1 MACGKLRKAECQ
13 ISPNCDWV
21 VSKGCKSKVPRVP
34 RVPNNNNKNN
44 NNNNN
49 NNNNA
54 EPTGDEFRLS
64 SRIEELST
72 IIAERTED
80 IYEKTD
86 GARNIKITVP
96 YFRLTDEVDY
106 LIGKDLQMIMTGKV
120 KYIQVA
126 YSHGNNN
133 GIIIININKKY
144 ITDEDNDMS
153 KFLSPKNT
161 NVLVHNGE
169 SYFIKINTKAVTFL
183 KKQLSWIQEEF
194 EGTRNKQQGTRNKQQ
209 ATRNNNNSL
218 PNIEKVKQ
226 AYKNL
231 FKKNPS
237 NMGIHR
243 MLHDIVNLLQLN
255 NNSWRV
261 LFN

>member
-13 ISPNCDWV
+13 VSPNCDWV

-34 RVPNNNNKNN
+34 NNNNNK
-44 NNNNN
+44 NNNN

-64 SRIEELST
+64 LRIEELST

-194 EGTRNKQQGTRNKQQ
+194 EETRNKQQGTSS
-209 ATRNNNNSL
+209 NNNSL

>member
-1 MACGKLRKAECQ
+1 
-13 ISPNCDWV
+13 
-21 VSKGCKSKVPRVP
+21 
-34 RVPNNNNKNN
+34 
-44 NNNNN
+44 
-49 NNNNA
+49 
-54 EPTGDEFRLS
+54 
-64 SRIEELST
+64 
-72 IIAERTED
+72 
-80 IYEKTD
+80 
-86 GARNIKITVP
+86 
-96 YFRLTDEVDY
+96 
-106 LIGKDLQMIMTGKV
+106 MTGKV
-120 KYIQVA
+120 KYIQAA

-161 NVLVHNGE
+161 NVPVHNGE
-169 SYFIKINTKAVTFL
+169 SYCIKINTKAVTFL

-194 EGTRNKQQGTRNKQQ
+194 EGTRNKQQATSNKQQATSSKQQATSSKQQATSNKQQATRNKQQ
-209 ATRNNNNSL
+209 ATSSNNNSL

-231 FKKNPS
+231 FKKNPP
-237 NMGIHR
+237 NPMGIHR

>member
-1 MACGKLRKAECQ
+1 MACSRLRKAECQ
-13 ISPNCDWV
+13 VSPNCDWV
-21 VSKGCKSKVPRVP
+21 VSKGCKSKVPSATS
-34 RVPNNNNKNN
+34 NNLKR
-44 NNNNN
+44 
-49 NNNNA
+49 
-54 EPTGDEFRLS
+54 E
-64 SRIEELST
+64 IEELS
-72 IIAERTED
+72 IKID
-80 IYEKTD
+80 NFIHIYEKTD
-86 GARNIKITVP
+86 GARKINNLVP
-96 YFRLTDEVDY
+96 YHQPTDEVDY
-106 LIGKDLQMIMTGKV
+106 LTGKDLQMIMTGKV
-120 KYIQVA
+120 KYIQAA

-161 NVLVHNGE
+161 NVPVHNGE
-169 SYFIKINTKAVTFL
+169 SYCIKINTKAVTFL

-194 EGTRNKQQGTRNKQQ
+194 EGTRNKQQATRNKQQ
-209 ATRNNNNSL
+209 GTSSNNNSL

-231 FKKNPS
+231 FKKNPP
-237 NMGIHR
+237 NPMGIHR

>member
-1 MACGKLRKAECQ
+1 LG
-13 ISPNCDWV
+13 S
-21 VSKGCKSKVPRVP
+21 
-34 RVPNNNNKNN
+34 
-44 NNNNN
+44 
-49 NNNNA
+49 
-54 EPTGDEFRLS
+54 
-64 SRIEELST
+64 IERE
-72 IIAERTED
+72 
-80 IYEKTD
+80 
-86 GARNIKITVP
+86 
-96 YFRLTDEVDY
+96 
-106 LIGKDLQMIMTGKV
+106 
-120 KYIQVA
+120 
-126 YSHGNNN
+126 YSNW
-133 GIIIININKKY
+133 
-144 ITDEDNDMS
+144 D
-153 KFLSPKNT
+153 
-161 NVLVHNGE
+161 VHNGE

-194 EGTRNKQQGTRNKQQ
+194 EGTRNKQQATRNKQQ
-209 ATRNNNNSL
+209 GTSSNNNSL

>member
-1 MACGKLRKAECQ
+1 MVCGKLRKAECQ
-13 ISPNCDWV
+13 VSPNCDWV

-34 RVPNNNNKNN
+34 NKNNNNKNN
-44 NNNNN
+44 NKNNNNKNNNN

-194 EGTRNKQQGTRNKQQ
+194 EGTRNKQQGTSS
-209 ATRNNNNSL
+209 NNISL

>member
-13 ISPNCDWV
+13 VSPNCDWV

-34 RVPNNNNKNN
+34 NNNNNK
-44 NNNNN
+44 NNNN

-64 SRIEELST
+64 LRIEELST

-194 EGTRNKQQGTRNKQQ
+194 EGTRNKQQGTSS
-209 ATRNNNNSL
+209 NNNSL

>member
-13 ISPNCDWV
+13 VSPNCDWV
-21 VSKGCKSKVPRVP
+21 VSKGCKSKVPRIP
-34 RVPNNNNKNN
+34 NKNK
-44 NNNNN
+44 NNNN

-194 EGTRNKQQGTRNKQQ
+194 EGTRNKQQ

>member
-13 ISPNCDWV
+13 VSPNCDWV

-34 RVPNNNNKNN
+34 NKN

-96 YFRLTDEVDY
+96 YFKLTDEVDY

-194 EGTRNKQQGTRNKQQ
+194 EGTRNKQQGTSS
-209 ATRNNNNSL
+209 NNNSL